1 MRRERV
7 KKAKELIDG
16 YNAISRSARLVADW
30 MGRWRDV
37 QFWRGFYEEAEEY
50 HQKCGTIC
58 DIEKECTNAASDLCR
73 RFQDDLVR
81 NIQYSPRF

>member
-7 KKAKELIDG
+7 KKAKELING
-16 YNAISRSARLVADW
+16 YNAISRSARLVDDW
-30 MGRWRDV
+30 MCYWSGV
-37 QFWRGFYEEAEEY
+37 QFRRGFDEEAEWY
-50 HQKCGTIC
+50 RQKCGTIC
-58 DIEKECTNAASDLCR
+58 DVEKECTNAASDLCR

>member
-1 MRRERV
+1 M

-16 YNAISRSARLVADW
+16 YNAMCKSARLVDDW
-30 MGRWRDV
+30 MCYWSGV
-37 QFWRGFYEEAEEY
+37 QFRRGFDEEAEWY
-50 HQKCGTIC
+50 RQKCGTIC
-58 DIEKECTNAASDLCR
+58 NMEEGWTDVATNLCR